1 MDSDGRRE
9 PFRLGPRLRT
19 FTDAASMSC
28 RTRLLCLISSIG
40 LCSLAFQSK
49 YTGKLLQFLMTAN
62 IYCFVQ
68 SSEIEEVENVSNGAA
83 SPGSVTSTASK
94 RLERQVNEDVRATMA
109 AIFPSLETELN
120 NFIGFL
126 DKIDSL

>member
-9 PFRLGPRLRT
+9 SFRLGSRLRT
-19 FTDAASMSC
+19 FTDATSMSC

-40 LCSLAFQSK
+40 LCSLAFQSE
-49 YTGKLLQFLMTAN
+49 YTGKLFQFLMTN

>member
-1 MDSDGRRE
+1 M
-9 PFRLGPRLRT
+9 
-19 FTDAASMSC
+19 
-28 RTRLLCLISSIG
+28 
-40 LCSLAFQSK
+40 
-49 YTGKLLQFLMTAN
+49 
-62 IYCFVQ
+62 Q

>member
-1 MDSDGRRE
+1 MD
-9 PFRLGPRLRT
+9 
-19 FTDAASMSC
+19 
-28 RTRLLCLISSIG
+28 
-40 LCSLAFQSK
+40 
-49 YTGKLLQFLMTAN
+49 
-62 IYCFVQ
+62 
-68 SSEIEEVENVSNGAA
+68 EIESTSNGAA

-109 AIFPSLETELN
+109 AIFPSLEIELN

>member
-1 MDSDGRRE
+1 MNV
-9 PFRLGPRLRT
+9 
-19 FTDAASMSC
+19 C
-28 RTRLLCLISSIG
+28 
-40 LCSLAFQSK
+40 
-49 YTGKLLQFLMTAN
+49 
-62 IYCFVQ
+62 CFVQ
-68 SSEIEEVENVSNGAA
+68 SSEMEEVENVNNGAA

-120 NFIGFL
+120 NFISFL

>member
-1 MDSDGRRE
+1 M
-9 PFRLGPRLRT
+9 
-19 FTDAASMSC
+19 
-28 RTRLLCLISSIG
+28 
-40 LCSLAFQSK
+40 
-49 YTGKLLQFLMTAN
+49 N
-62 IYCFVQ
+62 ICFVQ
-68 SSEIEEVENVSNGAA
+68 SSEMEEIENVSNGAA
-83 SPGSVTSTASK
+83 SPGSVTSTTSK